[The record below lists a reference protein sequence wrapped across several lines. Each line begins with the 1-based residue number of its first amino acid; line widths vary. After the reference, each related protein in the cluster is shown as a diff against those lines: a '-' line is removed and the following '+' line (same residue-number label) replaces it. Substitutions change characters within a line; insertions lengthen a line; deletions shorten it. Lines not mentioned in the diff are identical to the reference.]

1 MKGTKSVIL
10 TFSGNIEAVDSG
22 ERRMISGKIAPYG
35 EVGYTSAGKV
45 VFAEGSITA
54 PETSKVKLLM
64 SHDNSAVV
72 GRMQSMTSAKDGLYA
87 SFKVSASSRGSDAIL
102 LAQEQLMDGL
112 SVGVEV
118 TASKPEKDYL
128 LVTAATLREV
138 SLVESAAFASAA
150 VQKIA
155 AAVGDMP
162 VAPVEAAESTS
173 TKITTTNTVINTTT
187 TETETES
194 EAAVTTAPDTNAPE
208 ATDAT
213 EQAAPTVEAA
223 RKIILPSALNSQRVR
238 TPIVSMSTYTEH
250 KIKAALG
257 SDESKLYVTAADDSF
272 ATNPAFNPT
281 QYLSEFVTNT
291 RFPRSA
297 IDACSRGVLPP
308 TGTTINVPSLVDS
321 NGGLNGVAPTV
332 TVEAEAGAVS
342 NTGMVTEYLTGTVNK
357 YSGMNTLSVELLER
371 TNDPNFYNE
380 LTNQLQVAYMN
391 ATDQAVITAI
401 NATGFTSTGVAA
413 TAAGLISYTAEST
426 ANVYKNSGYFAQNF
440 VGSTGI
446 YNLLLGAVDTT
457 GRPIFNAYQPNPSAL
472 ANAGGMVSNNSVR
485 GNMLGLDLYVDRF
498 MTAGVADNS
507 AFILA
512 PEAFTV
518 YESPQAYMS
527 VNVVSNLQVQIAIY
541 GFMATIAKIPH
552 GICRLNI
559 S

>member
-1 MKGTKSVIL
+1 MLL
-10 TFSGNIEAVDSG
+10 TFSGNIEAVDNG
-22 ERRMISGKIAPYG
+22 ERRTIAGKIAPYG
-35 EVGYTSAGKV
+35 EVGNTSAGRV
-45 VFAEGSITA
+45 VFAENSITV
-54 PETSKVKLLM
+54 PEPSKVKLLM
-64 SHDNSAVV
+64 QHDNSKPV
-72 GRMQSMTSAKDGLYA
+72 GRMQSVTSNKTGLYA
-87 SFKVSASSRGSDAIL
+87 SFKVSASTRGSDAIL

-118 TASKPEKDYL
+118 DDSRQEKDYL
-128 LVTAATLREV
+128 LVTAATLKEV
-138 SLVESAAFASAA
+138 SLVESAAFPSAA
-150 VQKIA
+150 VLKIA
-155 AAVGDMP
+155 AQENAVDNQPTETTGETVDKAPEEMAAEGTYLP
-162 VAPVEAAESTS
+162 DGATVTLKSVSYKDDEAAGATEPVEAA
-173 TKITTTNTVINTTT
+173 
-187 TETETES
+187 
-194 EAAVTTAPDTNAPE
+194 
-208 ATDAT
+208 
-213 EQAAPTVEAA
+213 
-223 RKIILPSALNSQRVR
+223 RRIIKPSALNSQRVR
-238 TPIVSMSTYTEH
+238 TPITSMGAYTEH

-257 SDESKLYVTAADDSF
+257 NEESKLYVTAADDSWT
-272 ATNPAFNPT
+272 TNPAFNPT

-297 IDACSRGVLPP
+297 VDACSKGVLPP
-308 TGTTINVPSLVDS
+308 KGNTINVPALVDS
-321 NGGLNGVAPTV
+321 NGGLNGVAPVV
-332 TVEAEAGAVS
+332 TVEAEAGAVA

-371 TNDPNFYNE
+371 TDNPQFFAE

-446 YNLLLGAVDTT
+446 YNLLLGATDST
-457 GRPIFNAYQPNPSAL
+457 GRPIFNAYQPNAAAL
-472 ANAGGMVSNNSVR
+472 ANAAGMVSNNSVR
-485 GNMLGLDLYVDRF
+485 GNVLGLDLYVDRF

-527 VNVVSNLQVQIAIY
+527 VNVVSNLQVQVAIY
-541 GFMATIAKIPH
+541 GFMATIAKIPY

>member
-1 MKGTKSVIL
+1 MLL
-10 TFSGNIEAVDSG
+10 TFSGNIEAVDNG
-22 ERRMISGKIAPYG
+22 DRRTISGKIAPYG
-35 EVGYTSAGKV
+35 EVGNTSAGRV
-45 VFAEGSITA
+45 VFAENSITV
-54 PETSKVKLLM
+54 PEPSKVKLLM
-64 SHDNSAVV
+64 QHDNSKPV
-72 GRMQSMTSAKDGLYA
+72 GRMQSVTSNKTGLYA
-87 SFKVSASSRGSDAIL
+87 SFKVSASTRGSDAIL

-118 TASKPEKDYL
+118 DDSRQEKDYL
-128 LVTAATLREV
+128 LVTAATLKEV
-138 SLVESAAFASAA
+138 SLVESAAFPSAA
-150 VQKIA
+150 VLKIA
-155 AAVGDMP
+155 AQENAVDP
-162 VAPVEAAESTS
+162 NQP
-173 TKITTTNTVINTTT
+173 
-187 TETETES
+187 TETTGETVDKAPEEMAS
-194 EAAVTTAPDTNAPE
+194 EATFLPDGATVTLKSVSYEKD
-208 ATDAT
+208 DAEGLT
-213 EQAAPTVEAA
+213 EPVEAA
-223 RKIILPSALNSQRVR
+223 RKIIKPSALNSQRVR
-238 TPIVSMSTYTEH
+238 TPITSMGAYTEH

-257 SDESKLYVTAADDSF
+257 SEESKLYVTAADDSWT
-272 ATNPAFNPT
+272 TNPAFNPT

-297 IDACSRGVLPP
+297 VDACSRGVLPP
-308 TGTTINVPSLVDS
+308 KGNTINVPSLVDS

-342 NTGMVTEYLTGTVNK
+342 ATGMVTEYLTGTVNK

-371 TNDPNFYNE
+371 TDNPQFFAE
-380 LTNQLQVAYMN
+380 LTNQLQIAYMN

-446 YNLLLGAVDTT
+446 YNLLLGAVDST
-457 GRPIFNAYQPNPSAL
+457 GRPIFNAYQPNAAAL
-472 ANAGGMVSNNSVR
+472 ANAAGMVSNNSVR
-485 GNMLGLDLYVDRF
+485 GNVLGLDLYVDRF
-498 MTAGVADNS
+498 MTAGVADDS

-527 VNVVSNLQVQIAIY
+527 VNVVSNLQVQVAIY
-541 GFMATIAKIPH
+541 GFMATIAKIPY

-559 S
+559 A

>member
-1 MKGTKSVIL
+1 MLL
-10 TFSGNIEAVDSG
+10 TFSQEIQAADT
-22 ERRMISGKIAPYG
+22 ERRIVSGLVAPYG
-35 EVGYTSAGKV
+35 EVGHTSAGPV
-45 VFAEGSITA
+45 MFERGSIA
-54 PETSKVKLLM
+54 IPDAGAIKLL
-64 SHDNSAVV
+64 SQHQQDKPV
-72 GRMQSMTSAKDGLYA
+72 GRAISFSDSTSGVYG
-87 SFKVSASSRGSDAIL
+87 SFKLSSSTRGQDAL
-102 LAQEQLMDGL
+102 VLAQENLVSGL
-112 SVGVEV
+112 SVGVDV
-118 TASKPEKDYL
+118 TASKPMGDYL
-128 LVTAATLREV
+128 LVTAAVLKEV
-138 SLVESAAFASAA
+138 SLVESAAFSSAT
-150 VQKIA
+150 VDEIMA
-155 AAVGDMP
+155 ARAEL
-162 VAPVEAAESTS
+162 EAATS
-173 TKITTTNTVINTTT
+173 TKEKTTTISTTIVEIEK
-187 TETETES
+187 ETETES
-194 EAAVTTAPDTNAPE
+194 EEAVTTAPENTPEETPVDAPAE
-208 ATDAT
+208 A
-213 EQAAPTVEAA
+213 EKVEAA
-223 RKIILPSALNSQRVR
+223 RKIIRPSVLDSQRVR
-238 TPIVSMSTYTEH
+238 TPIVSMPTYTEH

-257 SDESKLYVTAADDSF
+257 SDDSKLYVTAADDSF

-342 NTGMVTEYLTGTVNK
+342 NTGMVTEYLSGTVNK
-357 YSGMNTLSVELLER
+357 YAGMNTLSVELLER
-371 TNDPNFYNE
+371 TNDPNFYAE
-380 LTNQLQVAYMN
+380 LTNQLQIAYMN

-413 TAAGLISYTAEST
+413 TSAGLISYTAEST

-457 GRPIFNAYQPNPSAL
+457 GRPIFNAYQPNPSSL

-498 MTAGVADNS
+498 MAAGVADNS

-541 GFMATIAKIPH
+541 GFMATIAKIPN